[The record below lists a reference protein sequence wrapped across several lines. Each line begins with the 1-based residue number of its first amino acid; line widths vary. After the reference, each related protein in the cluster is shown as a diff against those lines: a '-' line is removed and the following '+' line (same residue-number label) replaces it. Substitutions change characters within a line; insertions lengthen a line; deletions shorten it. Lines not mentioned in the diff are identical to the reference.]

1 MTPPKKDDDI
11 DVHIFTSGEEVA
23 HKFDQLNH
31 ATKKFL
37 SKLGDKDVEALED
50 AVLFWLE
57 FRTFL
62 KWTKWL
68 VYFFVAIFLGV
79 VSIAQGWS
87 WLVSY
92 ISKELGK

>member
-1 MTPPKKDDDI
+1 MSAEEGHDASAH
-11 DVHIFTSGEEVA
+11 VFTADEQVA
-23 HKFDQLNH
+23 HKFDQLNL

-50 AVLFWLE
+50 AVTFWLE

-68 VYFFVAIFLGV
+68 VYFFVAIFLGI
-79 VSIAQGWS
+79 VSIAQGGS

-92 ISKELGK
+92 ITKASDK